1 MADIN
6 TIVEQLSGLTVL
18 ETSELVKAL
27 EAKYYDELKLVMRS
41 KIDAENKDL
50 RYDKMYSFK
59 REEESDLN
67 DVEKAE
73 L

>member
-1 MADIN
+1 
-6 TIVEQLSGLTVL
+6 
-18 ETSELVKAL
+18 
-27 EAKYYDELKLVMRS
+27 MRS

-67 DVEKAE
+67 DAEKAE